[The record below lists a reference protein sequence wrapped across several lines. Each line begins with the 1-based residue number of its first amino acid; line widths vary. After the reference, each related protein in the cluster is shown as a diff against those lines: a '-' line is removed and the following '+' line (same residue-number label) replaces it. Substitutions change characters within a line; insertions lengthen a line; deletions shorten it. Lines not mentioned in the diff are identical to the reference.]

1 MADILLTAAGLVA
14 LALGGEALVRGAV
27 ALAGRAGVSPMVIGL
42 TLVGFGTSTPE
53 LVTSLQAALAGSPGI
68 ALGNVVG
75 SNIGNVLL
83 ILGLT
88 AALCPVAVDPRAL
101 RRDGSV
107 LMAASLAFAAVVVT
121 GSAGRATGALF
132 LAALAVYLVATLW
145 QERRHATAAAPV
157 YAGEASAV
165 APVGLGAGLSLALAL
180 SGLGLTLVGA
190 HLLVAGAVA
199 LAAAAGVSET
209 VIGLTIVAI
218 GTSMPELVASLAA
231 IRAGRTDVALG
242 NVIGSNLFNIL
253 GIVGITA
260 LVRPLAVPAELARF
274 DIWVMLAATVA
285 LIGVAATGRRIG
297 RLEGATLLA
306 GYGVYLAVLV
316 A

>member
-1 MADILLTAAGLVA
+1 MADIFFIAAGLVA

-121 GSAGRATGALF
+121 GSASRATGALF
-132 LAALAVYLVATLW
+132 LAALAVYLVVTLR
-145 QERRHATAAAPV
+145 QERRHATAAASV
-157 YAGEASAV
+157 YAGEAAVV
-165 APVGLGAGLSLALAL
+165 APVGLGAGLSLALAFA
-180 SGLGLTLVGA
+180 GLGLTLVGA

-260 LVRPLAVPAELARF
+260 LIRPLAVPAELVRF
-274 DIWVMLAATVA
+274 DIWVMLAATAA
-285 LIGVAATGRRIG
+285 LIWVAATGRRVG
-297 RLEGATLLA
+297 RLEGAALLA